1 MCLSC
6 LQQAGA
12 GLNFPYSIVGVK
24 MEFECGVRGRVLV
37 QVKEEINRMDH
48 QGGHIFV

>member
-1 MCLSC
+1 MYL

-24 MEFECGVRGRVLV
+24 MEFECGLRGRALA
-37 QVKEEINRMDH
+37 QVKEEINRMNH
-48 QGGHIFV
+48 QGGHISV